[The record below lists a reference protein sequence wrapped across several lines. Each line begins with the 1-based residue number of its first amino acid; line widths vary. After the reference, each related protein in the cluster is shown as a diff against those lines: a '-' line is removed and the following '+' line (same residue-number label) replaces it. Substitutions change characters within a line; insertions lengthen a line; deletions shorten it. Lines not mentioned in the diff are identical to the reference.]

1 MNQLLVFLFCL
12 LGVAKG
18 LAQEPR
24 IIQHDIGEANA
35 GLSFYTLIQDHQCM
49 IWLGTANG
57 LAHYDGNTLRAVP
70 LTASDTV
77 YQVTSLFEDKDHRI
91 WISKRATLSSL

>member
-57 LAHYDGNTLRAVP
+57 L
-70 LTASDTV
+70 V
-77 YQVTSLFEDKDHRI
+77 YPVREEVMNGFLPGV
-91 WISKRATLSSL
+91 A